1 MGGTFNPIHLGH
13 LHMANALV
21 EALQLSEVR
30 FIPSA
35 NPPHRNTPETSAIDR
50 VAMVSIA
57 IAGNPRFVLDTLELE
72 RTGYSYTIDTLIS
85 LRSRL
90 GDQIAL
96 CWLMG
101 SDAFLGLNTWHRW
114 QELLDYCHIVIVQR
128 PHSPLNTQQL
138 PEDLRA
144 LLLNHKCN
152 DVRELAGKEAGLIHI
167 QEVAAL
173 DISSTQIRAMLCSSR
188 NTSEMLPAKVL
199 EYIHNNQLYLT

>member
-13 LHMANALV
+13 LHMAKALV

-57 IAGNPRFVLDTLELE
+57 IAGNPQFVLDTLELD
-72 RTGYSYTIDTLIS
+72 RIGYSYTIDTLIS
-85 LRSRL
+85 LRSTL
-90 GDQIAL
+90 GDQVAL
-96 CWLMG
+96 SWLMG

-114 QELLDYCHIVIVQR
+114 QELLEYCHIMIVQR
-128 PHSPLNTQQL
+128 PHSPLNTEQL
-138 PEDLRA
+138 AEELRA

-152 DVRELAGKEAGLIHI
+152 DVKELAGKKAGLIHI

-173 DISSTQIRAMLCSSR
+173 DISSTQIRAMLHSSGDVS
-188 NTSEMLPAKVL
+188 TLLPAKVL
-199 EYIHNNQLYLT
+199 EYIHSNQLYLT